1 MRQILQMN
9 QEQIDFHR
17 LSYVQEESYQDQC
30 RLDETASEGTEEL
43 QSIHMTKRQSIAR
56 TKPTDQTNATR
67 DDRVKRRPEILVSI

>member
-43 QSIHMTKRQSIAR
+43 QSIHMTR
-56 TKPTDQTNATR
+56 N
-67 DDRVKRRPEILVSI
+67 

>member
-1 MRQILQMN
+1 MLSPLLEEEDTAANKGQQNMRQILQMN

-43 QSIHMTKRQSIAR
+43 QSIHMTR
-56 TKPTDQTNATR
+56 N
-67 DDRVKRRPEILVSI
+67 